1 MSDKSVWFTTYTSS
15 PQSAL
20 VSVSSLQS
28 GPQRSKSSQLPAG
41 RHTVKTW
48 AACSRHQYH
57 GAGIYEE
64 EEKVGSERLEICN
77 ACCKKEQMQGD
88 QIPMCI
94 WCWLFVGSTLH
105 SEDRSRIWQM
115 KKILWQIS
123 SAISCKRI
131 DIKRFIEDIKPGNK
145 VNITFYTAVLHSS
158 SKWYEFVVIIIMF

>member
-1 MSDKSVWFTTYTSS
+1 MHAV
-15 PQSAL
+15 
-20 VSVSSLQS
+20 
-28 GPQRSKSSQLPAG
+28 
-41 RHTVKTW
+41 
-48 AACSRHQYH
+48 
-57 GAGIYEE
+57 
-64 EEKVGSERLEICN
+64 
-77 ACCKKEQMQGD
+77 KKEQMQGD

-158 SKWYEFVVIIIMF
+158 SK